1 MTNGWKYCSGNVK
14 IKYKNESER
23 EEPGMFEGFDFSNF
37 WEDSEYALKEYVSEP
52 PTEEMIDSVE
62 RELGYKL
69 PDSYIW
75 LMKQHN
81 GGVPVNN
88 CFPTNEPT
96 SWAEDHVAITGIFG
110 IGREKDYSLC
120 GTMGSQFMI
129 DEWEYPPIGV
139 AICDCP
145 SGGHDMIFLD
155 YRECGPSG
163 EPKVVHIDQ
172 EMDYEITFLADSFE
186 EFIRG
191 LVNEDNF

>member
-1 MTNGWKYCSGNVK
+1 
-14 IKYKNESER
+14 
-23 EEPGMFEGFDFSNF
+23 MFEGFDFSNF

-69 PDSYIW
+69 PASYIW

-81 GGVPVNN
+81 GGVPVNT